1 MTVAELAKYLPGSLL
16 ESTYILHG
24 LISLFY
30 NIFSVFTVKAQVK
43 FVFFLISHGSYDP
56 PHNELPPPLHYEQK
70 KKTKSTSMHMIKLKI
85 LAI

>member
-70 KKTKSTSMHMIKLKI
+70 KKNKVD
-85 LAI
+85 